1 VKLSILFWYIS
12 IFTVSSLR
20 KAVYVV
26 IAITMA
32 LLVVIL
38 LESFLLCR
46 PFRYTWDKTITGV
59 CGDSTKA
66 YLSVAIV
73 NLIID
78 LSIVAL
84 PMPVLWGL
92 KMAPKKKAVVTA
104 ILCLGLV

>member
-1 VKLSILFWYIS
+1 MSVFIITGVRNAAWVIIGLSI
-12 IFTVSSLR
+12 
-20 KAVYVV
+20 
-26 IAITMA
+26 A
-32 LLVVIL
+32 LLVAVV

-46 PFRYTWDKTITGV
+46 PFEFTWNKTIDGV
-59 CGDSTKA
+59 CGSSLKA

-92 KMAPKKKAVVTA
+92 KMARKKKVAITF
-104 ILCLGLV
+104 ILCLGLW